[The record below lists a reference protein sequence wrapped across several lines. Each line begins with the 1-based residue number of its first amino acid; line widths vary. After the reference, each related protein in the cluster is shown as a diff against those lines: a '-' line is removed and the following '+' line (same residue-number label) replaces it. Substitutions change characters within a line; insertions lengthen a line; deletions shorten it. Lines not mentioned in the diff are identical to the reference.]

1 MPYSLKEHV
10 AECYRRAEDYGR
22 LHQSASNS
30 KERETLWFTRQHF
43 LLLANVLERKLSK
56 LQAAPA
62 RRDAKLP
69 GRRDT
74 KFPGQRDKKLPGRR
88 DKKLRSA

>member
-1 MPYSLKEHV
+1 MMPYSLKEHI

-22 LHQSASNS
+22 LHQRASNS

-43 LLLANVLERKLSK
+43 LLLAKVLERKLSK
-56 LQAAPA
+56 LQAASG
-62 RRDAKLP
+62 RIDKKLL
-69 GRRDT
+69 GR
-74 KFPGQRDKKLPGRR
+74 RDKKLPGRR

>member
-22 LHQSASNS
+22 LHRSASNS

-43 LLLANVLERKLSK
+43 LLLAKVLERKLSK
-56 LQAAPA
+56 LQAVP
-62 RRDAKLP
+62 R
-69 GRRDT
+69 
-74 KFPGQRDKKLPGRR
+74 RR
-88 DKKLRSA
+88 DKKLHGPRDKKLGSA